1 MSKFVSISDA
11 IAEIKD
17 GASIALG
24 GALFTRLPMA
34 LVHEI
39 KRSSVKDLHYIAW
52 SGNIP
57 LEMYLEVP
65 GKVREISFCFSSLDI
80 FGLAPRF
87 RKALENNELITH
99 EYTALTLMNACD
111 AAARNQ
117 PYSTFKKPTTD
128 DFDTYQALNDGS
140 GLAKAA
146 ALTIDFFL
154 VHAQQADRQGN
165 VLIQGTRG
173 LDFAYLGAAKKVIVS
188 VERIVNRLDI
198 DQNAIFIPKTR
209 DMSIVH
215 APMGAYPTSCPP
227 DYVTDYRAIKNYA
240 ENGLADSAL
249 VPTAERE
256 RFVRSA
262 AQVSLAQINE
272 QIAQQPIE
280 IPDEIS
286 IEDKM
291 IIYLS
296 DLYKPGEILSAGAV
310 SPLALG
316 SYFLAKM
323 DRPEVVI
330 MTTAGGYVDVDER
343 PLLLSIGEGLDYKSA
358 RFHWGG
364 DDTYHLYYEP
374 GFIDYEVVAVAQVDQ
389 HLRTNNLWVTSP
401 SGKKIRLP
409 GQGGMGDVA
418 DFHRNFVIYQM
429 SENELSMVPEVSM
442 VSAQRTLLTPE
453 QRINYGLRPGDCLYI
468 SNIGVSRLNFESKK
482 LERILEFK
490 DYQVSPE
497 KLALLRKRL
506 DPFGVRF
513 LESAKGEERSA
524 LIERLIAVEED
535 LVNAIFPA

>member
-1 MSKFVSISDA
+1 MSKFSSISEA
-11 IAEIKD
+11 INEIND
-17 GASIALG
+17 GDSIALG

-39 KRSSVKDLHYIAW
+39 KKSSVKDLHYIAW

-57 LEMYLEVP
+57 LEMFLEIP
-65 GKVREISFCFSSLDI
+65 GKVSEISFCFSSLDI

-128 DFDTYQALNDGS
+128 EFHTYETLEDGS
-140 GLAKAA
+140 GLARVAPLK
-146 ALTIDFFL
+146 IDFFI
-154 VHAQQADRQGN
+154 VHAQQADRDGN
-165 VLIQGTRG
+165 VLIEGTRG

-188 VERIVNRLDI
+188 VEHIVDNLDI
-198 DQNAIFIPKTR
+198 QQNAIFIPKTR
-209 DMSIVH
+209 NMTIVH
-215 APMGAYPTSCPP
+215 APLGAYPTSCLP

-240 ENGLADSAL
+240 EQGLNDNHLLPTPEREKFVRQAAH
-249 VPTAERE
+249 VTAE
-256 RFVRSA
+256 
-262 AQVSLAQINE
+262 QVYE
-272 QIAQQPIE
+272 QIDQEDLQAPS
-280 IPDEIS
+280 EIS

-291 IIYLS
+291 IIFLS
-296 DLYKPGEILSAGAV
+296 ELYKPGEILSAGAV

-323 DRPEVVI
+323 DTPDVVI

-343 PLLLSIGEGLDYKSA
+343 PLLLSIGESLDYSSA

-389 HLRTNNLWVTSP
+389 YLRTNNLWVTSP

-418 DFHRNFVIYQM
+418 DLHRNFVIYQM
-429 SENELSMVPEVSM
+429 SENELSMVPEVQM

-453 QRINYGLRPGDCLYI
+453 QRIAYGLRPGDSLYI
-468 SNIGVSRLNFESKK
+468 SNIGVSKVNFKTKK
-482 LERILEFK
+482 LERILEFES
-490 DYQVSPE
+490 YEVSSK
-497 KLALLRKRL
+497 KLELLRKRL

-524 LIERLIAVEED
+524 LIERLITVEER
-535 LVNAIFPA
+535 LVNAIFS

>member
-1 MSKFVSISDA
+1 VSKFATISEA
-11 IAEIKD
+11 ISEIDD
-17 GASIALG
+17 GSSIALG

-39 KRSSVKDLHYIAW
+39 KKSAVKNLHYIAW

-57 LEMYLEVP
+57 LEMFLEIP

-87 RKALENNELITH
+87 RMALENNELIAH

-117 PYSTFKKPTTD
+117 PYSIFKKPTTD
-128 DFDTYQALNDGS
+128 DFHTYQTLPDGS
-140 GLAKAA
+140 GLAKT
-146 ALTIDFFL
+146 LPLNLDFFI
-154 VHAQQADRQGN
+154 VHAQQADREGN

-173 LDFAYLGAAKKVIVS
+173 LDFAYLGAAKRVIVS
-188 VERIVNRLDI
+188 VEHIVDRLEI
-198 DQNAIFIPKTR
+198 EQNAIFIPKTR
-209 DMSIVH
+209 EMTIVH
-215 APMGAYPTSCPP
+215 APLGAYPTSCLP

-240 ENGLADSAL
+240 EKGLSDTELLATPD
-249 VPTAERE
+249 RE
-256 RFVRSA
+256 KFVRKSA
-262 AQVSLAQINE
+262 EISVAQIYDYMSKE
-272 QIAQQPIE
+272 YLQGS
-280 IPDEIS
+280 DEVS

-291 IIYLS
+291 IIFLS
-296 DLYKPGEILSAGAV
+296 ELYESGEILSAGAV

-323 DRPEVVI
+323 DTPDVVI

-343 PLLLSIGEGLDYKSA
+343 PLLLSIGEALDFKSA
-358 RFHWGG
+358 KFHWGG

-374 GFIDYEVVAVAQVDQ
+374 GYIDYEVVAVAQVDQ
-389 HLRTNNLWVTSP
+389 YLRTNNLWVTSP

-418 DFHRNFVIYQM
+418 DLHRNFVIYQM
-429 SENELSMVPEVSM
+429 SENELSMVTEVQM

-453 QRINYGLRPGDCLYI
+453 ERIANGLRPGQSLYI
-468 SNIGVSRLNFESKK
+468 SNIGVSRVNFETKK
-482 LERILEFK
+482 LERILKFE
-490 DYQVSPE
+490 DYQVNPQ
-497 KLALLRKRL
+497 KLELLRKRL

-513 LESAKGEERSA
+513 LESAKGEDRSA
-524 LIERLIAVEED
+524 LIERLISVEED
-535 LVNAIFPA
+535 LVNSIFS